1 MVWATLMEGENKKT
15 THSWPAR
22 AAGDLQRSGLDGRLG
37 KLPWPMLTTAILGRC
52 QGYGHMETVASRERT
67 PRNCLHAT
75 RSAPKVSREAGS
87 WELGC
92 PSAQV
97 RHPTPW
103 ASIVLGSMMV
113 LGWRGVANKK
123 TAPRQQHQQP
133 LGLSSSV
140 WMMMSPDP
148 VPFPLTPHSHRLAVQ
163 AF

>member
-1 MVWATLMEGENKKT
+1 MVWATLMEGENEKT

-123 TAPRQQHQQP
+123 LLP
-133 LGLSSSV
+133 GNNINS
-140 WMMMSPDP
+140 
-148 VPFPLTPHSHRLAVQ
+148 HSA
-163 AF
+163 